1 RTGDLVRRNASGEL
15 EYLGRTDFQVKL
27 RGQRIELGEI
37 EAAIAQAPGVVH
49 TVVTVA
55 KAPDGGEHLVAYVA
69 AAAGEVLDLDAVK
82 AATVASLPEYMRP
95 TVWMPVEEMPLNT
108 AGKIDRKALPAPVFT
123 TSEYVGPATDEEA
136 LVAGV
141 FAELLGVERVGVT
154 DSFFDVGGNSLSAM
168 RLAARVGEALGADI
182 SVRDIFD
189 APTVRELVVAVAG
202 RRPALPPVRAVVPR
216 PGRVPLSFAQQRMW
230 FI

>member
-1 RTGDLVRRNASGEL
+1 YNLYGPTEAAVEITYQRLDEVGDTVPIGVPVWNSTAYVLDGRLNRVPDGVPGELYVGGVQLARGYAARPDLTADRFLADPFGAPGSRMYRTGDLVRRNASGEL

-95 TVWMPVEEMPLNT
+95 TVWMPVEEMPL
-108 AGKIDRKALPAPVFT
+108 
-123 TSEYVGPATDEEA
+123 
-136 LVAGV
+136 
-141 FAELLGVERVGVT
+141 
-154 DSFFDVGGNSLSAM
+154 
-168 RLAARVGEALGADI
+168 
-182 SVRDIFD
+182 
-189 APTVRELVVAVAG
+189 
-202 RRPALPPVRAVVPR
+202 
-216 PGRVPLSFAQQRMW
+216 
-230 FI
+230 